1 MVRVVG
7 KSETQPTTKKKKDA
21 EEEAKSNFYVGLQTD
36 EATRSHHH
44 QTCQEIWYRILHP
57 YIAGVQEIHFRIYW
71 VSWLF
76 PFGIY
81 RFRSWQELFFSNP
94 AEFCT
99 STT

>member
-7 KSETQPTTKKKKDA
+7 KSETQPTTKKKKKDT

-57 YIAGVQEIHFRIYW
+57 YYCLGSRN
-71 VSWLF
+71 
-76 PFGIY
+76 PFSYLLG
-81 RFRSWQELFFSNP
+81 
-94 AEFCT
+94 
-99 STT
+99 